1 MADDKNSR
9 DKQASDREKRQR
21 KREIE
26 EERERAGEGEPE
38 GRWTQEELEEA
49 LEEQDYPTTTDE
61 LIDEYGEYEVKTN
74 EGWKTVNELLSSVG
88 NSEYES
94 AEEVQLKLRGLV
106 G

>member
-38 GRWTQEELEEA
+38 GRWTQGELEEA
-49 LEEQDYPTTTDE
+49 LEDYDYPTTADE
-61 LIDEYGEYEVKTN
+61 LIDEYGEYEVETN
-74 EGWKTVNELLSSVG
+74 EGWKTVNELLSSVED
-88 NSEYES
+88 SEYES
-94 AEEVQLKLRGLV
+94 AEEVQLKLRKLV

>member
-38 GRWTQEELEEA
+38 GRWTQGELEDA
-49 LEEQDYPTTTDE
+49 LEDYDYPTTADE
-61 LIDEYGEYEVKTN
+61 LIDEYGEYEVETN

-88 NSEYES
+88 DSEYES
-94 AEEVQLKLRGLV
+94 AEEVQLKLRKLV